1 MASLCTRGDPG
12 WVLGAISSP
21 KNVQKPAQ
29 AAQVV
34 VGSHPW
40 RCSVV
45 KMWHLEVCSLSMVGW
60 VGVGVGFGKEG
71 CSHTAS
77 WHGADAQ
84 VGLP

>member
-34 VGSHPW
+34 VGSP
-40 RCSVV
+40 S
-45 KMWHLEVCSLSMVGW
+45 LEVFSGEDVALGGMFTEHGGVGW
-60 VGVGVGFGKEG
+60 GWGWVWQGRML
-71 CSHTAS
+71 SHSELARS
-77 WHGADAQ
+77 
-84 VGLP
+84 